1 MKKDDS
7 IKSRIV
13 DIFIEIHTIKDHI
26 ANEIKK
32 DTKNKNK
39 VSFHDALLCL
49 LYLTITA
56 SHIAIKQDKEGRDKC
71 KLSITSTIDD
81 LFESFDSLQ
90 EEIEH

>member
-1 MKKDDS
+1 MKKDNL
-7 IKSRIV
+7 IKERIV
-13 DIFIEIHTIKDHI
+13 ALFVEIHLIKDYI
-26 ANEIKK
+26 TDEIKK
-32 DTKNKNK
+32 DTKDKNK